1 MKNKNFKWWIALP
14 VAITTLPLIAAA
26 CGNTSGKEMDKKP
39 SPNIPDMNSETKP
52 NPDNSGNGGNNNMTP
67 PKPDD
72 KNNQGDK
79 GDNNNTSPKPNDES
93 EQSEKERQE
102 RERLE
107 RERFE
112 KERLE
117 KEKRD
122 KERQEKEEKEK
133 LEREKQEQDKRERQR
148 KEREI
153 RYLSLYDILYL
164 RVIGITTS
172 IQSLKSYENIKESM
186 SIIEQIR
193 SEFSAMD
200 FVELYREV
208 YLKKIPEASPFV
220 KKIVENVLNG
230 VLKPIDLGKE
240 FINKF
245 KEYINSNEKNTE
257 FEDII
262 TKLLL
267 DNPVDGRY
275 YPFIFLLEYTSS
287 SFTNFSNPSENS
299 EYYISLFKKY
309 WDQLIS
315 LKNSDFLNYQYLY
328 YLKKSLSNYNNDKAN
343 KFYNNRQNVEIS
355 LAIEKII
362 DKAISNKSLLSEMD
376 VQEINT
382 LFKKAEGLIKY

>member
-1 MKNKNFKWWIALP
+1 
-14 VAITTLPLIAAA
+14 
-26 CGNTSGKEMDKKP
+26 
-39 SPNIPDMNSETKP
+39 
-52 NPDNSGNGGNNNMTP
+52 
-67 PKPDD
+67 
-72 KNNQGDK
+72 
-79 GDNNNTSPKPNDES
+79 
-93 EQSEKERQE
+93 
-102 RERLE
+102 
-107 RERFE
+107 
-112 KERLE
+112 
-117 KEKRD
+117 
-122 KERQEKEEKEK
+122 
-133 LEREKQEQDKRERQR
+133 
-148 KEREI
+148 
-153 RYLSLYDILYL
+153 
-164 RVIGITTS
+164 
-172 IQSLKSYENIKESM
+172 M